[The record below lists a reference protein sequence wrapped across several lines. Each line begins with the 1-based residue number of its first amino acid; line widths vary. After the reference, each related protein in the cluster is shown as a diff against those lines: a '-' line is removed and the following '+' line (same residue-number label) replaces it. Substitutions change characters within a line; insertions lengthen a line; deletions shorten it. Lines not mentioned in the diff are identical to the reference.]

1 MLLTIKQ
8 KGAVMRRQ
16 SIIIMGGFFSLIV
29 LISGC
34 EMAGKQKTYS
44 PKELKSEPNERYILT
59 PKASDAP
66 KINGAKVFGV
76 RPGSPFLFIIPATG
90 IRPMTFAA
98 DNLPEGLK
106 IDSSTGL
113 ITGKLNKAGTYNVT
127 LKAKNSKGSASRE
140 FKIICGDKI
149 ALTPPMGWNSWNC
162 WAAQVSE
169 KNVRSSAKAMVDSGL
184 INHGWT
190 YINIDDAWQDF
201 RGGEFNAIQ
210 ANKKFPDMKRLC
222 DYIHS
227 LGLKSGIYSTPWI
240 TSYAG
245 YNGGSS
251 DEPNGAW
258 VKLAN
263 YEKNKRVG
271 KYTFDTNDASQ
282 WAQWGIDYLKYDW
295 NPNDEKNTKRMA
307 DALRATGRD
316 IIFSLSNSAPI
327 NKAKSWVELANC
339 WRTTGDIRDAWTKK
353 QLPPNE
359 IGWALG
365 VFDIWQMHVRWTAF
379 NGPGHWCD
387 PDMLVV
393 GKVGWGSPHPSKLTP
408 DEQYTHI
415 SLWCLWSAPL
425 LIGCPLD
432 QLDDF
437 TLNLLTNDEVLAIDQ
452 DPLGNMAK
460 QLPSDGNDR
469 VLVKELEDGSK
480 AVGLFNTGK
489 ENIVVKV
496 KWEQIGLTGNQKVRD
511 LWRQKNLGTYKDEF
525 EAVVRPHGV
534 VLVRIESKGK

>member
-1 MLLTIKQ
+1 
-8 KGAVMRRQ
+8 
-16 SIIIMGGFFSLIV
+16 MGGFFSLIV